1 MEDQQH
7 FQAQSCGVCTFGAAP
22 AGPVSSAGVLS
33 FSQGDYAGADGIMQ
47 YIHRLSSNEQLH
59 SATAYCE
66 KCRKITW
73 LCASGSS
80 LDDALTKFHY
90 NTLRARTVNNSIEIA
105 RKLNGA

>member
-1 MEDQQH
+1 MEDQEH
-7 FQAQSCGVCTFGAAP
+7 FESQICGVCTFGAMP
-22 AGPVSSAGVLS
+22 TGRVSSAGVLS
-33 FSQGDYAGADGIMQ
+33 FSQGHYAGEGGIMQ
-47 YIHRLSSNEQLH
+47 NIHRLSNTEQLH

-90 NTLRARTVNNSIEIA
+90 NTLRARSVMESIEIA
-105 RKLNGA
+105 RKLNST